1 MASTC
6 LTRATAGKNLA
17 MTSGSELVVPIRTEI
32 DVVIARQRARELASE
47 LRFSSSELT
56 LIATAISEVARN
68 IVIYA
73 GAGEI
78 TLRIVEQG
86 QRRGL
91 VVFASDRGPGIA
103 DIERAM
109 RDGYSTSRGLGIGL
123 PGSKRLMDEF
133 AVSSEVGKGTVVT
146 MIKWER

>member
-1 MASTC
+1 
-6 LTRATAGKNLA
+6 

-109 RDGYSTSRGLGIGL
+109 QDGYSTSRGLGIGL

-146 MIKWER
+146 MTKWER

>member
-1 MASTC
+1 MT
-6 LTRATAGKNLA
+6 GKNRA
-17 MTSGSELVVPIRTEI
+17 MTSGSKLVVPIRTEI

-73 GAGEI
+73 GTGEI
-78 TLRIVEQG
+78 TLWIVEHG

-109 RDGYSTSRGLGIGL
+109 QDGYSTSRGLGIGL

-146 MIKWER
+146 MTKWER

>member
-1 MASTC
+1 MT
-6 LTRATAGKNLA
+6 GKDLA
-17 MTSGSELVVPIRTEI
+17 VISGSELVVPIRNEI

-78 TLRIVEQG
+78 TFRIIEQG

-91 VVFASDRGPGIA
+91 VVFAGDKGPGIA
-103 DIERAM
+103 DIKRAM
-109 RDGYSTSRGLGIGL
+109 QDGYSTSRGLGIGL
-123 PGSKRLMDEF
+123 PGSQRLMDEF

>member
-1 MASTC
+1 MT
-6 LTRATAGKNLA
+6 GKYLA
-17 MTSGSELVVPIRTEI
+17 MISGSELVIPIRNEV
-32 DVVIARQRARELASE
+32 DVVIARQRARELVSE

-68 IVIYA
+68 IVTYA

-109 RDGYSTSRGLGIGL
+109 QDGYSTSRGLGIGL

-133 AVSSEVGKGTVVT
+133 AVSSQVGRGTVVT
-146 MIKWER
+146 MTKWER

>member
-1 MASTC
+1 MPAVT
-6 LTRATAGKNLA
+6 GKYLA
-17 MTSGSELVVPIRTEI
+17 MINESELVMPIRTEV
-32 DVVIARQRARELASE
+32 DVVIARQRGRELASK

-73 GAGEI
+73 GTGEI
-78 TLRIVEQG
+78 VVRIVEQG

-91 VVFASDRGPGIA
+91 AVFARDKGPGIA
-103 DIERAM
+103 DIDRAM
-109 RDGYSTSRGLGIGL
+109 KDGYSTSHGLGIGL

-133 AVSSEVGKGTVVT
+133 TVASEVGKGTVVSMT
-146 MIKWER
+146 KWER

>member
-1 MASTC
+1 
-6 LTRATAGKNLA
+6 
-17 MTSGSELVVPIRTEI
+17 MTSGSELVLPIRTEI

-86 QRRGL
+86 PRRGL

-109 RDGYSTSRGLGIGL
+109 QDGYSTSRGLGIGL

-133 AVSSEVGKGTVVT
+133 AVSSEAGKGTVVT
-146 MIKWER
+146 MTKWER

>member
-1 MASTC
+1 
-6 LTRATAGKNLA
+6 

-32 DVVIARQRARELASE
+32 DVVIARQRARELASQ

-78 TLRIVEQG
+78 TFRIVEQG
-86 QRRGL
+86 PRRGL

-109 RDGYSTSRGLGIGL
+109 QDGYSTSRGLGIGL

-133 AVSSEVGKGTVVT
+133 VVSSEVGKGTVVT
-146 MIKWER
+146 MTKWER

>member
-1 MASTC
+1 
-6 LTRATAGKNLA
+6 

-109 RDGYSTSRGLGIGL
+109 KDGYSTSHGLGIGL

-146 MIKWER
+146 MTKWER